1 MNDMPA
7 AGEKIRGLTNDPT
20 NENRSKNPIQGH
32 SWGQGD
38 GFYNGQRKIVFTLAQ
53 GPRQIFFIRACL
65 FDNLQGPW
73 TELTQEMAIPSLMGT
88 YKG

>member
-38 GFYNGQRKIVFTLAQ
+38 GFYNGQKKIVFTLAQ
-53 GPRQIFFIRACL
+53 GPGWIFFIWAGWFGHL
-65 FDNLQGPW
+65 LDPS
-73 TELTQEMAIPSLMGT
+73 TELTQEIAIPSRN
-88 YKG
+88 